1 MTTLPLSNAAT
12 QALIF
17 DAETNSKTNPRVIE
31 TAYMYLDPD
40 TLEPQCRPVVQRFD
54 PGAPLDFGAI
64 AVHHILPQELEGLP
78 GSDTF
83 SLPEDVGY
91 VIGHKIGFDLGAIG
105 NPPQI
110 KAIDTLAL
118 AQKAWPDLDS
128 HTQSALYYMIMF
140 QRGEDVLAARDLVKN
155 AHSAGADIQMCAK
168 ILAELKLAYEHH
180 IETLPDKI
188 GVPSLSLL
196 ESLHLISEAAKVPL
210 KMTFGKH
217 EGVAPWNVP
226 GDYKAWYCGVA
237 QPDPH
242 LVMAMRRGGDTP
254 QGQACFN
261 TALRVFGSEADCSPE
276 PEPMAPAPRKQH
288 FKF

>member
-1 MTTLPLSNAAT
+1 MTTPPSCSAANR
-12 QALIF
+12 AIIF
-17 DAETNSKTNPRVIE
+17 DAETNSKNNPKVIE
-31 TAYMYLDPD
+31 TAYMYLDPQS
-40 TLEPQCRPVVQRFD
+40 LEPQCEPVVQRFD

-64 AVHHILPQELEGLP
+64 AVHHILPQELVGLP
-78 GSDTF
+78 GSDSF

-105 NPPQI
+105 NPKV

-140 QRGEDVLAARDLVKN
+140 RRDGDVYAARDLVKN
-155 AHSAGADIQMCAK
+155 AHSAGTDIQICAT
-168 ILAELKLAYEHH
+168 ILAELRLAYEHH
-180 IETLPDKI
+180 IEALPDKI
-188 GVPSLSLL
+188 GVSNLSLL
-196 ESLHLISEAAKVPL
+196 ESLHLISEAAKLPL

-226 GDYKAWYCGVA
+226 ADYKAWYCGVA

-242 LVMAMRRGGDTP
+242 LVMAMKRGGNTP

-261 TALRVFGSEADCSPE
+261 TALRVFGSEQDYSPE
-276 PEPMAPAPRKQH
+276 PEPVAPAPRQPH